1 MACLWAFSILNA
13 VKTGV
18 FDYFCELIP
27 EENRMLR
34 IFLIAICLTS
44 LSTLT
49 FAQTITSAQDGD
61 WDDPNTWSP
70 NTVPTNSNSTS
81 IIINSG
87 HTVTVTASTTIDQ
100 AVISAGGTVI
110 INSGQVLTIAA
121 GTGDDLTINGEL
133 IINGSLTIFND
144 PPPPPISNAVVRVN
158 GIIRNSG
165 AINNAAAG
173 RLLMEAGSE
182 YIHEYTTTPGIIP
195 LASWN
200 DASTCTISGYTTNAT
215 APTNLNQAFGNF
227 IWDTPNQDFLSFIDF
242 GGQLTQVDGNLSI
255 LNSPGYIGFTQGI
268 PFTLNVGGNLFL
280 GSEFVFSDAADVT
293 INVAGNTEFAG
304 GFNFFTGDGN
314 IVMNLT
320 GDLIFSGGTH
330 DFCYSSGTTTFN
342 LSGDLNFNG
351 GELSESVP
359 VNQVINFNSL
369 SEQLVSGEATIISN
383 DLNYVVNNL
392 AIVDLGTSS
401 LRGGGSFTLNNGGT
415 IQLGSTDN
423 ASPGDGA
430 LSTNSGIGNIQVTG
444 SRTYTAGGNIIYN
457 GSGSQNIGNGFPSTA
472 VNLEID
478 NTNGVTNNNNG
489 TTNVIGNLTLTAGS
503 LNIGNTNTLNIQSNL
518 IVTGGTIGGDITS
531 NLTFS
536 GTGSITGSLIFTSG
550 AEELNNFTIN
560 RSGTILLGSDLN
572 INGVLSF
579 PSTGNLNISDRTLT
593 IEGNNGD
600 ITQTGSGGL
609 ISNSNSNLILS
620 GTEALTAIPFDGDA
634 NELNNLTF
642 SRTGTNPSYTWDE
655 VVIINGAVNLNSGI
669 VTNNGGLTMADGSTF
684 FRNAGSSL
692 TTTAPLTSG
701 SYNVMYNGNL
711 TTGLE
716 LPSGTTE
723 LNNLTVAGNVVLDK
737 AITVNGILTFSSGVF
752 NAGSNPMDIQG
763 NLVSNSGATLT
774 SSPIT
779 FSGTTTI
786 SGTTAPTFGSVAI
799 SGTVTPNINIRFDG
813 NLVNNGTLA
822 VGTGSQTT
830 TFGGT
835 TTISGSSV
843 SSFNNVTI
851 ANTLTAPTGNFNVA
865 GNWVNNGTFVRGP
878 RTNTV
883 TFNGTTSISGSTL
896 TQFSGVTISGTLNS
910 PATLSLAG
918 NLTNNGTF
926 NSGTGTVLFSGS
938 NLQLIQGSAVTT
950 FNNITVTNVAAPTA
964 VQVLSNQNLRGV
976 LTLSAGSV
984 FDADGAGSIVFTLL
998 SSADNPTVDASIAA
1012 LPTGASVTGNVTVQ
1026 RYMAIEGANNGRIYR
1041 YISSP
1046 VQTPAVS
1053 QIQSEIPITGTFTGA
1068 SSCTGCGTNQSMFA
1082 YDESIITGDLN
1093 DGYINFPAASNTET
1107 LTTGRGYAIFVR
1119 GNITPISSAGSALWD
1134 VRAPINSGNISFNS
1148 HVSFTSSG
1156 NIANDGWNLVG
1167 NPYPSTIDWDAASG
1181 WTRTGINN
1189 AIYMRDNGVQSPVI
1203 ATYIGGVGLNGGS
1216 QYIPIGQAFFVK
1228 SDGGPIDFQATENVK
1243 VAGTQSEFIR
1253 EGSINDML
1261 RIALRGG
1268 VISDET
1274 VIRFESA
1281 ATEEFDQTFDAY
1293 KLKNAA
1299 FNISS
1304 KTGEINLA
1312 VNTLPEMTCVKSVD
1326 LEITDAAPGP
1336 YKLEFS
1342 EFDSFVNESISIKL
1356 VDNLLGE
1363 IIDIREQGI
1372 YEFDITEDEQ
1382 SQGVRFSVVFSLP
1395 EVDQSLTPQGEAT
1408 NCAGN
1413 EYEIKLPASQP
1424 GISYYAV
1431 LGGNSISEII
1441 SGNGETLSI
1450 SIDAEK
1456 LQPGENSILVF
1467 ARQATCD
1474 AVPLEKAV
1482 DVNLVEMVPAEI
1494 QTSGNTLTSNY
1505 EDGNQWYLDG
1515 DPIDGATSQ
1524 YFEAE
1529 VSGLYRLTV
1538 TSQDGCSTSTERQ
1551 FVVTALEESIDKVI
1565 RVYPNPA
1572 KDHLKVE
1579 IDSAEPVQVKLL
1591 NVLGI
1596 EIEAKNLT
1604 GSGLSKQAEF
1614 DLTNQSNGMYILHV
1628 QKGGRVHQ
1636 VKIIKTNE

>member
-1 MACLWAFSILNA
+1 
-13 VKTGV
+13 
-18 FDYFCELIP
+18 
-27 EENRMLR
+27 MLR
-34 IFLIAICLTS
+34 IFLIAFCLTS
-44 LSTLT
+44 LSTISFAQVASVQSGDWNDLNTWDCACVPDFNDGIITISDATTVTIPNGFSVTADQIEFENNFGGTTGILSVASGGTLIVNDGPGDDIRLLNDFST
-49 FAQTITSAQDGD
+49 FALLEVFGTLQLNTGATIVDDDYGNLGIGPLPVTSDTYKVRNGGVHIHTTGSGVDAVPAAEWATGSTCRINATSDIAVPTIDPNISFYNFTWDGTNQGSGVSDLTGNLRTVNGNLTILNTNGQILRLAGANAYTLNIGGDFLIQGNSRVQFLTITVTSTINVQGDLNISSTNSTTNAITFNVTATMTVNVNGDFIKTNASPVSMLAGTSGSTTLNVDGD
-61 WDDPNTWSP
+61 FS
-70 NTVPTNSNSTS
+70 
-81 IIINSG
+81 
-87 HTVTVTASTTIDQ
+87 VT
-100 AVISAGGTVI
+100 G
-110 INSGQVLTIAA
+110 
-121 GTGDDLTINGEL
+121 
-133 IINGSLTIFND
+133 GSLTRGATPGSGIVNINFSGASSQAFTNTAT
-144 PPPPPISNAVVRVN
+144 ISN
-158 GIIRNSG
+158 
-165 AINNAAAG
+165 
-173 RLLMEAGSE
+173 
-182 YIHEYTTTPGIIP
+182 
-195 LASWN
+195 
-200 DASTCTISGYTTNAT
+200 
-215 APTNLNQAFGNF
+215 Q
-227 IWDTPNQDFLSFIDF
+227 
-242 GGQLTQVDGNLSI
+242 
-255 LNSPGYIGFTQGI
+255 
-268 PFTLNVGGNLFL
+268 
-280 GSEFVFSDAADVT
+280 
-293 INVAGNTEFAG
+293 
-304 GFNFFTGDGN
+304 
-314 IVMNLT
+314 
-320 GDLIFSGGTH
+320 
-330 DFCYSSGTTTFN
+330 
-342 LSGDLNFNG
+342 LNFAVLNG
-351 GELSESVP
+351 S
-359 VNQVINFNSL
+359 
-369 SEQLVSGEATIISN
+369 T
-383 DLNYVVNNL
+383 
-392 AIVDLGTSS
+392 VDLGTSAIT
-401 LRGGGSFTLNNGGT
+401 GTGQFTLNGGAT
-415 IQLGSTDN
+415 LIVRSPDGLVVGSTSGN
-423 ASPGDGA
+423 LRNTGTRSYLANSNIIYAGASQNLGNEWGGGGA
-430 LSTNSGIGNIQVTG
+430 LSGV
-444 SRTYTAGGNIIYN
+444 
-457 GSGSQNIGNGFPSTA
+457 A

-478 NTNGVTNNNNG
+478 DGAVVTNDN
-489 TTNVIGNLTLTAGS
+489 IGSINLVGALTLTDGR
-503 LNIGNTNTLNIQSNL
+503 LNIGNSNTLVIQGIFNS
-518 IVTGGTIGGDITS
+518 TSSGFIGGSTTS
-531 NLTFS
+531 DLTFS
-536 GTGSITGSLIFTSG
+536 GTGTVSTLNFASGSETLRNFTLSRSASITLGTDLIVEGVLAFTS
-550 AEELNNFTIN
+550 
-560 RSGTILLGSDLN
+560 S
-572 INGVLSF
+572 
-579 PSTGNLNISDRTLT
+579 GNLNISDRTLT
-593 IEGNNGD
+593 IQNNDGD
-600 ITQTGSGGL
+600 ITQSGSGGFV
-609 ISNSNSNLILS
+609 SNSNTNLVLA
-620 GTEALTAIPFDGDA
+620 GTEALTIIPFSGSG
-634 NELNNLTF
+634 NQLNDLTL
-642 SRTGTNPSYTWDE
+642 SRTGTSPSYTWDAT
-655 VVIINGAVNLNSGI
+655 VVVNGTVSLNSG
-669 VTNNGGLTMADGSTF
+669 VLTHNSGLTMASGSTF
-684 FRNAGSSL
+684 IRNAGSSL

-701 SYNVMYNGNL
+701 SYNVVYNGNL

-786 SGTTAPTFGSVAI
+786 SGTTAPTFGSVTI

-918 NLTNNGTF
+918 NFTNNGTF
-926 NSGTGTVLFSGS
+926 NSGTGTVLFSG
-938 NLQLIQGSAVTT
+938 NNQQVVQGSTVTT
-950 FNNITVTNVAAPTA
+950 FNNITVTNVSGPPA

-998 SSADNPTVDASIAA
+998 SSADNPTVDASIAT

-1274 VIRFESA
+1274 VIRFEST

-1363 IIDIREQGI
+1363 TIDIREQGI

-1572 KDHLKVE
+1572 KDYLKVE